1 MIRPSCLL
9 KFKNITLFKKTPKNQ
24 VSSSTVH
31 HFPYTSNRIFLSS
44 SSSSQECISNRK
56 QLICI
61 YNDKTT
67 PPKNERKTRRTIER
81 RTSKWRSGSWSRD
94 VTIDLFGLLDNI
106 CYKHFLQ
113 SVKKNAQRYKTCI
126 KLIPRIS
133 G

>member
-1 MIRPSCLL
+1 M
-9 KFKNITLFKKTPKNQ
+9 K
-24 VSSSTVH
+24 
-31 HFPYTSNRIFLSS
+31 
-44 SSSSQECISNRK
+44 
-56 QLICI
+56 
-61 YNDKTT
+61 KTT

>member
-9 KFKNITLFKKTPKNQ
+9 KFKNKTLFKKTLIEP
-24 VSSSTVH
+24 SFFEYCSPFS
-31 HFPYTSNRIFLSS
+31 YTSNRIFLSS

>member
-1 MIRPSCLL
+1 MI
-9 KFKNITLFKKTPKNQ
+9 
-24 VSSSTVH
+24 
-31 HFPYTSNRIFLSS
+31 
-44 SSSSQECISNRK
+44 K
-56 QLICI
+56 QHRQRM
-61 YNDKTT
+61 KE
-67 PPKNERKTRRTIER
+67 KHGERLNGGHQ
-81 RTSKWRSGSWSRD
+81 SGGAGSWSRD